1 MTRSARPHLQL
12 ESLEAR
18 EVLSVTLIETFNNT
32 FPPQLPSD
40 WTQSSN
46 NLSTVFST
54 ATDLG
59 VNQSGALLAIAGSR
73 TAGLTWYNQ
82 LVSADTGA
90 TVLLKADSLI
100 PAFVFAR
107 GSNVETST
115 PSYLA
120 AVVTRG
126 LKVELWEVTAGS
138 ARILDSVT
146 SPPAVYLSGPW
157 VEVAIIPTGNTVAV
171 QVIRQDTG
179 QYLNSQGRWENTS
192 TTVIEAT
199 TSLPA
204 VDGYVGVGR
213 ASAYAGTVRFDN
225 FGLIA
230 PPLAGVSQSFDTTAT
245 GSIPTDWSIWQ
256 STPSSTFGANPI
268 RAISPANGFTSSGTS
283 LTRAR
288 AWANTIL
295 PADVAASSAVYLDSL
310 IPARVFV
317 RGSNLSGATP
327 TYYMASITRGLEVQL
342 IRVVNGVETVLGSL
356 RSLSYLSGQW
366 VRVRLSAEGDLL
378 RVSVFRPDT
387 QQWLAPDGVWVESPD
402 FAVEKR
408 DTAIAGEGQVGVE
421 RGASYAGVLTFDDF
435 EAHPAG
441 TAYAP
446 RVTITATPDSTPLA
460 GDVTFRANVTGSPT
474 RIEFRLNGQ
483 LRSVATASPAE
494 WTLDTTTLTNGSHTL
509 TVRAFDTAG
518 NMGTADYTFTTDNP
532 GLGPIFKPTIPRH
545 YEHIRIAQL
554 AYSGNPMGS
563 FERSL
568 LQSSVDLVVA
578 NPQFLAT
585 IDAIAPNT
593 PQLIYSNVSNL
604 YGNLLIDWLTYADRD
619 RLARELAF
627 YHVTKATPFVGSSP
641 SSQPVNWF
649 WGVYQTVPGGS
660 PVDVTAAARGGRN
673 FNVSFGSSGT
683 TTAIGYTDM
692 FREMNITLIRGA
704 GSDWS
709 GVWEYAAAVD
719 GTGLPTKWKQLS
731 LLQDRTIGLKQSG
744 TITFDPPADWVP
756 SAITTDSNR
765 LYYVRFRVTNGTT
778 AQQPEVRTIFGR
790 DYVQA
795 NGTNAGVIPAF
806 DYAADR
812 DHDGYLND
820 AEYASRTAGMD
831 ARFVYESRLFYPYYG
846 QMRFVTN
853 PSAPAVRRWAAD
865 YHVRLLNANPL
876 ADGIFMDNATGRVP
890 FPGVSVLEPTATF
903 SSDSGVLMAAVSRA
917 IEPRW
922 VLANTAGGG
931 VNATPVAA
939 GAAGVFEEFLLR
951 PLQANWSQ
959 VGDVVDLINSRL
971 ATSSSP
977 YLVLDSHP
985 AGGSPTD
992 SRTQLATLAYYY
1004 LVADPERT
1012 FLMFY
1017 GGFSPSS
1024 SWTQHWSPAAAVG
1037 IGQPTGVMRVFAT
1050 GTDPSNTA
1058 LTYRVLARDYE
1069 NALVLYK
1076 PRSYAPGVG
1085 TGTLGNNTVTTH
1097 MLGGR
1102 YRKVNADGTLGP
1114 VVTAIALR
1122 NGEGAVLVRA

>member
-1 MTRSARPHLQL
+1 MTPSARRHLQV
-12 ESLEAR
+12 EHLEAR
-18 EVLSVTLIETFNNT
+18 EVPTVSVIETFNST
-32 FPPQLPSD
+32 TPPGLPSG
-40 WTQSSN
+40 WGQTSN
-46 NLSTVFST
+46 QALPVFST
-54 ATDLG
+54 AADLG
-59 VNQSGALLAIAGSR
+59 VNQSGALLATASSR
-73 TAGLTWYNQ
+73 TAGLTWHSQ
-82 LVSADTGA
+82 PVTADTGA
-90 TVLLKADSLI
+90 AVLIKADSLI

-107 GSNVETST
+107 GSNLTTST

-126 LKVELWEVTAGS
+126 LKVELWEVTAGTV
-138 ARILDSVT
+138 RVLGSVT

-157 VEVAIIPTGNTVAV
+157 VEVAIIPTGTTVAV

-179 QYLNSQGRWENTS
+179 QYLNAQGRWQDAR

-199 TSLPA
+199 TALPA
-204 VDGYVGVGR
+204 AEGFVGIGR
-213 ASAYAGTVRFDN
+213 ASAYSGTVRFDN
-225 FGLIA
+225 FGIIA
-230 PPLAGVSQSFDTTAT
+230 PPLPGVSQSFDTTAPGT
-245 GSIPTDWSIWQ
+245 IPSDWSSWQ
-256 STPSSTFGANPI
+256 STTTGTLGASSSRSF
-268 RAISPANGFTSSGTS
+268 SPANGFASTGTS

-288 AWANTIL
+288 AWANTVL
-295 PADVAASSAVYLDSL
+295 PADVAASAAVYLDSL

-317 RGSNLSGATP
+317 RGSNLNGTTP
-327 TYYMASITRGLEVQL
+327 TYYMASLTRGLDVRL
-342 IRVVNGVETVLGSL
+342 VRVVNGVETVLGSL
-356 RSLSYLSGQW
+356 RTSSYLSGQW

-378 RVSVFRPDT
+378 RVSVYRLDT
-387 QQWLAPDGVWVESPD
+387 QQWLAPDGTWVDSPD
-402 FAVEKR
+402 FALEQR
-408 DTAIAGEGQVGVE
+408 DSAITGEGQAGID
-421 RGASYAGVLTFDDF
+421 RGSSYSGTITFDDF

-441 TAYAP
+441 GAYAP
-446 RVTITATPDSTPLA
+446 AVTINATPGRSPVT
-460 GDVTFRANVTGSPT
+460 GDVTFRAQVSGSPT

-494 WTLDTTTLTNGSHTL
+494 WTLDTTTLTNGTYTL
-509 TVRAFDTAG
+509 TVRAFDAAG
-518 NMGTADYTFTTDNP
+518 NMGTAEYTFTTDNP
-532 GLGPIFKPTIPRH
+532 GLGPIFTPTIPRR
-545 YEHIRIAQL
+545 YDHIRIAQL
-554 AYSGNPMGS
+554 AYSGTPLGS
-563 FERSL
+563 FELGL
-568 LQSSVDLVVA
+568 LQTSIDLVVP

-585 IDAIAPNT
+585 IDAAAPTT

-604 YGNLLIDWLTYADRD
+604 YGNLLIDWLTFADRTGV
-619 RLARELAF
+619 ARELAF
-627 YHVTKATPFVGSSP
+627 YHVTKATPFTGTSP

-649 WGVYQTVPGGS
+649 WGVHQTAPGGS

-673 FNVSFGSSGT
+673 FNVSLGASGT
-683 TTAIGYTDM
+683 TTAIGYTDK
-692 FREMNITLIRGA
+692 FREMNFTLVRGA
-704 GSDWS
+704 ASGWA

-719 GTGLPTKWKQLS
+719 AAGQPTVWKPLN
-731 LLQDRTIGLKQSG
+731 LLQDGTTGLQQSG

-756 SAITTDSNR
+756 AAITAGGHS
-765 LYYVRFRVTNGTT
+765 LYYVRFRVTDGT
-778 AQQPEVRTIFGR
+778 ASQQPELRTVLGR
-790 DYVQA
+790 DYVRA
-795 NGTNAGVIPAF
+795 NGTVSGIIPAF
-806 DYAADR
+806 DYSADR

-853 PSAPAVRRWAAD
+853 PAAPAVRRWAAD
-865 YHVRLLNANPL
+865 FHVRLLDANPL

-890 FPGVSVLEPTATF
+890 FPGVSVLEPTTTF
-903 SSDSGVLMAAVSRA
+903 SSDSGALMAAVSRA

-931 VNATPVAA
+931 ADATPITA

-959 VGDVVDLINSRL
+959 VGDVVDLITSRL
-971 ATSSSP
+971 ATTGAR

-985 AGGSPTD
+985 SGGSPTD

-1024 SWTQHWSPAAAVG
+1024 PWSQRWSPAAAVN
-1037 IGQPTGVMRVFAT
+1037 IGQPTGTMRVFAS
-1050 GTDPSNTA
+1050 GKDPSNTA
-1058 LTYRVLARDYE
+1058 LTYRVLARDYD
-1069 NALVLYK
+1069 NGLVLYK
-1076 PRSYAPGVG
+1076 PRSYAQGVG

-1097 MLGGR
+1097 QLGGR
-1102 YRKVNADGTLGP
+1102 FRQVNANGTLGP